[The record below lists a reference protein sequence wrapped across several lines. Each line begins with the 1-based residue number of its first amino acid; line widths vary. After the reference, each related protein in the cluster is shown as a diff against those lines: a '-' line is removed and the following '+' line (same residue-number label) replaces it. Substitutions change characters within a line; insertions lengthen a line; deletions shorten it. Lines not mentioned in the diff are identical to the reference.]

1 MSYFVGFIGF
11 FSFGNI
17 LENVAATVFSIA
29 SVSAVGG
36 FGLQPPRSVIDGT
49 DGVFLSGGTAKF
61 YFSLAVTE

>member
-1 MSYFVGFIGF
+1 MSYFVGFTGF

-17 LENVAATVFSIA
+17 LGNVAATVFKRA